1 MVVSV
6 EVDVD
11 VDMDVVEEV
20 DRAEVLLGSVL
31 DDDDE
36 LLAGVEELDVSAAD
50 VADPLAELSLPGR
63 DHM

>member
-1 MVVSV
+1 
-6 EVDVD
+6 
-11 VDMDVVEEV
+11 
-20 DRAEVLLGSVL
+20 VL